1 MRTLAAAAAALALL
15 APAAARPQPVSTYGG
30 DGPDTY
36 LDLHLGAFVPQSDD
50 LDALDPGIAF
60 AGTFGA
66 LFTRNLG
73 VEGTLGYYRA
83 DGSVP
88 GSMVTPD
95 TDLTLHVLPMLV
107 SLRFVAPL
115 KVAELSA
122 RAGGGIHFASLS
134 SGSGGFERSDS
145 DTAFGFHVGAS
156 AAFNLSRTMLFGVD
170 VLRTFVDADF
180 DGADADLGGLLVS
193 VMLGYKF

>member
-30 DGPDTY
+30 SGPDTY

-50 LDALDPGIAF
+50 LDDLDPGIAF

-66 LFTRNLG
+66 LFTPNLG

-83 DGSVP
+83 HGSVP
-88 GSMVTPD
+88 GSAVTPD
-95 TDLTLHVLPMLV
+95 TDLALNVVPVLV

-122 RAGGGIHFASLS
+122 RAGAGVHFASFS
-134 SGSGGFERSDS
+134 SHGGLRRSDE

-170 VLRTFVDADF
+170 VLRTFVDTDF
-180 DGADADLGGLLVS
+180 DGVDADIGGLLVS